1 MQKFIICL
9 LVLLV
14 LGCGSD
20 KVKIQ
25 GDTEWQLQQN
35 ALFKDATRSPLTD
48 ADRKDFKGLD
58 FFEYRESFKV
68 MAKLIRT
75 PGTPYVKMKTTT
87 DEVNEER
94 VYGTVEFQFEGQS
107 FSLNVYQSKDAMST
121 PGFENYLF
129 LPFFDK
135 TNGDESYGGGRYLD
149 LRIPNGDSIEIDF
162 NKAYNPYCVYNER
175 YSCPLVPRVN
185 FIDFEV
191 KAGMKNYEKK

>member
-1 MQKFIICL
+1 
-9 LVLLV
+9 
-14 LGCGSD
+14 
-20 KVKIQ
+20 
-25 GDTEWQLQQN
+25 
-35 ALFKDATRSPLTD
+35 
-48 ADRKDFKGLD
+48 
-58 FFEYRESFKV
+58 

-94 VYGTVEFQFEGQS
+94 VYGTVEFEFEGQS

-129 LPFFDK
+129 LPFLDK